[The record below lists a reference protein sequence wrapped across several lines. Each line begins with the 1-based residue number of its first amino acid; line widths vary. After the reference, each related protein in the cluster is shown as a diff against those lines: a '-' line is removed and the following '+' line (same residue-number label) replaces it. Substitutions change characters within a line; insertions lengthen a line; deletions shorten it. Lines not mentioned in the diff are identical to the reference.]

1 MSVSVEPSTRSG
13 FGFAAYLRQV
23 AAVGCAAV
31 VTGALVAF
39 PGGRLVM
46 RLLAL
51 LNPEDTGQVTDDG
64 FLVGRISLGGSGQL
78 LLAAVQISML
88 GAVIFLLV
96 RPLLLGP
103 RWLRT
108 TTLAVG
114 VATTVAALL
123 VTPQSFDFLVLEP
136 RWLPIALFWLLP
148 AVHVVVFATLAEHW
162 LADDSWFA
170 RAPLSKVRWTLLLW
184 LLAGAALVL
193 AVPLVAMVLAGVLLL
208 RRFPVSSSTANAARW
223 AGRAALVVIFVGAVV
238 DLARDTQQLVG

>member
-1 MSVSVEPSTRSG
+1 MGGSHVGVGRAVDEAG
-13 FGFAAYLRQV
+13 LGFATYLRQV

-64 FLVGRISLGGSGQL
+64 FLVGRVSLGGSGQL

-88 GAVIFLLV
+88 GAVVFLLV

-123 VTPQSFDFLVLEP
+123 VTPESFDFLVLEP

-170 RAPLSKVRWTLLLW
+170 RAPLATVRWTLLLW

-193 AVPLVAMVLAGVLLL
+193 ACPSS
-208 RRFPVSSSTANAARW
+208 RSSSPGCCSSGGSRCRRRPRTRRAGPGARPW
-223 AGRAALVVIFVGAVV
+223 W
-238 DLARDTQQLVG
+238 